1 MRVAALT
8 IGLALAACAR
18 PAPDK
23 SAANSATSAGSV
35 DTSTSAPV
43 PTPASSQGVP
53 REDAWIGHW
62 IGVEGM
68 VLDVAAA
75 DAPGRY
81 RLTMQWDLDH
91 HGTFAGTA
99 TSGTEPGI
107 AFERDGARETLG
119 ATDGA
124 ATGLKYLADK
134 QDCLTVKT
142 GEGYC
147 RG

>member
-8 IGLALAACAR
+8 IGLALAAGAR
-18 PAPDK
+18 PAPDTN
-23 SAANSATSAGSV
+23 AANSATSAGSV
-35 DTSTSAPV
+35 DMPTSGAAPMA
-43 PTPASSQGVP
+43 ASSASAP
-53 REDAWIGHW
+53 REDAWVGHW

-91 HGTFAGTA
+91 HGTFDGTA
-99 TSGTEPGI
+99 KTDAEPGI
-107 AFERDGARETLG
+107 AFERDGTRETLR

-124 ATGLKYLADK
+124 ATGLKYLAGK
-134 QDCLTVKT
+134 RDCLTVKT